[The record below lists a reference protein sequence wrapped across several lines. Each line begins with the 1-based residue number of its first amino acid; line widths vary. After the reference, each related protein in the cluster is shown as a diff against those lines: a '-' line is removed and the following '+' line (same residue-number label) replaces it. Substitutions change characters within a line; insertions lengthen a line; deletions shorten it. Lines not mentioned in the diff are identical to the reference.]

1 MFKPGEGYHSEALK
15 KELIS
20 AEKDYVIQKNDLLS
34 LDVYSNNGERF
45 IDPNPDLSN
54 KSGVSAKTQ
63 QESTRVNY
71 LIDQNGIGKFPL
83 TGEVK
88 LLGLTL
94 RQAEEIMQKEYS
106 KYFTDSYVK
115 LSFVNKR
122 VIVLGAPGGQVIPL
136 TNQNVSVVEILAM
149 AKGLNND
156 AKAAKIKL
164 IREDHVYELD
174 FSTFKGYTEGNMLV
188 ESGDVI
194 YVEPIRRPFT
204 EGLRENSVLVSLT
217 LSFFSIITTIL
228 LINKVK

>member
-1 MFKPGEGYHSEALK
+1 MFQTPEGYRSEALK
-15 KELIS
+15 KELVS

-54 KSGVSAKTQ
+54 KTGAATKT

-71 LIDQNGIGKFPL
+71 LVDQNGIGKFPL
-83 TGEVK
+83 IGEIK
-88 LLGLTL
+88 LHGLTL

-106 KYFTDSYVK
+106 KFFTDSYVK

-136 TNQNVSVVEILAM
+136 TNQNVTVVEILAT

-164 IREDHVYELD
+164 IRGDQVYALD

-194 YVEPIRRPFT
+194 YVEPVRRPFT
-204 EGLRENSVLVSLT
+204 EGLRDNSVLVSLT